1 AYRFDIELDGSRDP
15 VIKRT
20 VEVPAS
26 YTFQELHYVLQYAFA
41 WQNYHLHGFTFHEPL
56 PPPPIDGRFVPRI
69 PKEALRII
77 GEEDDFDDFLGPAPL
92 LDKKVKLSD
101 VYGARGR
108 YRKRVLQEGA
118 IPPMLY
124 EYDFGDCW
132 EHTITFR
139 GEKTAAAN
147 RPIFTEVV
155 GYPPVEDCGG
165 LSGWEGVKKAFAA
178 GNPTPN
184 QLERRKW
191 AVGVMGLIECS
202 DPIAVGDVPYSP
214 LNEVD
219 IDKMNDEERWERH
232 LSAEREAEA
241 MRNEGWF

>member
-1 AYRFDIELDGSRDP
+1 MVSFRKAYIFDIELDGSRDP

-20 VEVPAS
+20 VDKVLAS

-92 LDKKVKLSD
+92 LDKKVKLLD

-124 EYDFGDCW
+124 EYDFGVSFGRFGSLLW
-132 EHTITFR
+132 RHTLMWQR
-139 GEKTAAAN
+139 RTAGST
-147 RPIFTEVV
+147 RLP
-155 GYPPVEDCGG
+155 
-165 LSGWEGVKKAFAA
+165 SG
-178 GNPTPN
+178 
-184 QLERRKW
+184 ERRQPPPIDPSSPKSSVSMTGYTVLALAHTPRIPSCRRLRRIEW
-191 AVGVMGLIECS
+191 LGRRQEGLRGGEPDAGPARAS
-202 DPIAVGDVPYSP
+202 
-214 LNEVD
+214 
-219 IDKMNDEERWERH
+219 
-232 LSAEREAEA
+232 
-241 MRNEGWF
+241 

>member
-1 AYRFDIELDGSRDP
+1 KAYIFDIELDGSRDP

-41 WQNYHLHGFTFHEPL
+41 WQNYHLHSFTFYEPL
-56 PPPPIDGRFVPRI
+56 PPRRTDGRFEPRI
-69 PKEALRII
+69 PKEALRIV
-77 GEEDDFDDFLGPAPL
+77 GVEDEFEDDFGPAPL
-92 LDKKVKLSD
+92 LDKNVKLTD

-108 YRKRVLQEGA
+108 YRRRVGQEGE

-132 EHTITFR
+132 EHTITFK
-139 GEKTAAAN
+139 GEKASTAN
-147 RPIFTEVV
+147 RPVLTEVV
-155 GYPPVEDCGG
+155 GYPPVEDSGG
-165 LSGWEGVKKAFAA
+165 LGGWEDVKKAFATHD
-178 GNPTPN
+178 PTRD
-184 QLERRKW
+184 QLEHRKW
-191 AVGVMGLIECS
+191 ATGVMGLTGLN

-219 IDKMNDEERWERH
+219 IDKMND
-232 LSAEREAEA
+232 AER
-241 MRNEGWF
+241 